1 MVTLEPWNSGK
12 CLCLIRVLVHG
23 RTYCLPDVRTQRR
36 GKCGAS
42 RHFVDP
48 DESS

>member
-23 RTYCLPDVRTQRR
+23 RTYCLPDVPNV
-36 GKCGAS
+36 GASAVS